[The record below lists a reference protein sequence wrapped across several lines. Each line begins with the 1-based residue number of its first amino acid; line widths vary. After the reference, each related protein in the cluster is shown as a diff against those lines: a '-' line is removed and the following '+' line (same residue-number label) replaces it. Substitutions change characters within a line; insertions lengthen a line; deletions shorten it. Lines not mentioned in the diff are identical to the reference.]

1 MTLGLTPSSE
11 ETPERMAKRAAMN
24 QEILEVLQAKLA
36 ENPSLNLDHEI
47 PRLQLNAKRKY
58 FPHPTALLLQQ
69 RQKPPQPKPQGFPA
83 SLLKSSAKP
92 VILRPLSAKAMAL
105 IFENINEKE
114 ETGKDGDNDEEE
126 EEEKEEQEKK
136 EEEKEEEDKLNK
148 GVRRLLEN
156 GEVIA
161 KPLGRGGVLQCGDI
175 AIKVVPAGAL
185 GSEYSALEYLAE
197 HAPDF
202 PAPKPHGLL
211 GFGNS
216 RLVLMSYIPSATITN
231 SPSSDSWMSSSRSCA
246 RSSSS
251 LAGDW
256 GV

>member
-47 PRLQLNAKRKY
+47 PRLQLDAKRKY

-114 ETGKDGDNDEEE
+114 ETGKTVITTR
-126 EEEKEEQEKK
+126 KK
-136 EEEKEEEDKLNK
+136 RKRRKNRRRKKKRRKKKTNSTKVFADCS
-148 GVRRLLEN
+148 RTARLLPS
-156 GEVIA
+156 
-161 KPLGRGGVLQCGDI
+161 PL
-175 AIKVVPAGAL
+175 AAE
-185 GSEYSALEYLAE
+185 GSCDAATSPSRWFRLEPSDPSTL
-197 HAPDF
+197 PWNTSLTM
-202 PAPKPHGLL
+202 PPT
-211 GFGNS
+211 S
-216 RLVLMSYIPSATITN
+216 RRPSRTI
-231 SPSSDSWMSSSRSCA
+231 SSDSVTLGWS
-246 RSSSS
+246 
-251 LAGDW
+251 
-256 GV
+256 